1 MLLYLV
7 FGLRDMKLK
16 IMKNIPNKL
25 KIKNTLKNQRQKIKY
40 LISLNKQK
48 LINNPIKY
56 KKNQTLN
63 IYNLNKEEQNNE
75 HKNTNIQ
82 KGSKESQIELSNKS
96 IDDIIKSKNKKL
108 KKKKTVNNNRNAQNS
123 TDLKLLLFISKT
135 LNKKKNNKIL
145 KKNITMKQKHNKNK
159 YLSFKNITR
168 YNTKRGKNK
177 SLTEIYGFGN
187 YNMDDEVDRKEINRV
202 PFSQALRIDKRNYCQ
217 IFLSYLAKEIDII
230 KIFYYRSPYDHISI
244 ALSLYAF
251 ESCIDLTFNCFLC
264 TDEVVSQK
272 YHNKGSLK
280 FITSLSISLL
290 SNIISSLVVF
300 LIEKIVDYGDKLE
313 YIVKEI
319 YKKSNYF
326 YTYMIF
332 KKYLVIK
339 LSFFFIL
346 QTLFNIVMCYFLMIF
361 CTIYHKI
368 QRNIRSYY

>member
-1 MLLYLV
+1 
-7 FGLRDMKLK
+7 MKL
-16 IMKNIPNKL
+16 
-25 KIKNTLKNQRQKIKY
+25 
-40 LISLNKQK
+40 
-48 LINNPIKY
+48 
-56 KKNQTLN
+56 
-63 IYNLNKEEQNNE
+63 
-75 HKNTNIQ
+75 
-82 KGSKESQIELSNKS
+82 
-96 IDDIIKSKNKKL
+96 
-108 KKKKTVNNNRNAQNS
+108 
-123 TDLKLLLFISKT
+123 
-135 LNKKKNNKIL
+135 
-145 KKNITMKQKHNKNK
+145 KHNKNK

-290 SNIISSLVVF
+290 SNIISSLIVF

-326 YTYMIF
+326 YTYMLF

-339 LSFFFIL
+339 LTFFFIL
-346 QTLFNIVMCYFLMIF
+346 QTLFNIVMCYFLTIF

-368 QRNIRSYY
+368 QRSIIINYILGICQSLILSLIIAIFSSFIRFLSLKYRWRYMYYTSKHLFEKSNIEVLF

>member
-1 MLLYLV
+1 M
-7 FGLRDMKLK
+7 
-16 IMKNIPNKL
+16 
-25 KIKNTLKNQRQKIKY
+25 
-40 LISLNKQK
+40 
-48 LINNPIKY
+48 
-56 KKNQTLN
+56 N
-63 IYNLNKEEQNNE
+63 IYNLNKEELENK
-75 HKNTNIQ
+75 HKNTII
-82 KGSKESQIELSNKS
+82 KKDSKESQIELNNKS
-96 IDDIIKSKNKKL
+96 IGDIIKSKNKKL
-108 KKKKTVNNNRNAQNS
+108 TKKKTGINNGNTQNT
-123 TDLKLLLFISKT
+123 TDIKLLLFISKT
-135 LNKKKNNKIL
+135 EKKKINNKIL
-145 KKNITMKQKHNKNK
+145 KKSITMKQKKSKNK
-159 YLSFKNITR
+159 YISFKNNVK

-177 SLTEIYGFGN
+177 SITEVYGFSN
-187 YNMDDEVDRKEINRV
+187 YNMDDQVDEKEINRV
-202 PFSQALRIDKRNYCQ
+202 PFSQALRIDKRDLCQ
-217 IFLSYLAKEIDII
+217 IFLSYLAKEIAII
-230 KIFYYRSPYDHISI
+230 KIFYYRSPYEHISI

-251 ESCIDLTFNCFLC
+251 ESCVDLAFNCFLC
-264 TDEVVSQK
+264 SDEVVSQK

-368 QRNIRSYY
+368 QRNIIMNYICGICQSLILSLLIAIFSSFIRYLSLKYKWRYMYYTSKHLFEKSNIEVLF